1 MALQG
6 LHGQAARDKEEE
18 EVTLNAILALVAGIV
33 MLSFAVYNVGFD
45 AGRHDAI
52 RELFGGEKDF
62 RRYVEY
68 RKRQMEESDEG

>member
-1 MALQG
+1 MS
-6 LHGQAARDKEEE
+6 K
-18 EVTLNAILALVAGIV
+18 IV
-33 MLSFAVYNVGFD
+33 ISLLMTVVGSAMLSFASYSIGFR

-52 RELFGGEKDF
+52 HQLFGGEKDF